1 MPREIALSAGVLL
14 GAACLFAASG
24 PAVILNSG
32 STNTA
37 GFRLTIEKSGNA
49 EFAPMPRKYGPQSP
63 GSTESARYK
72 LPDAVVR
79 RFYSDLEAARP
90 LGNLPRTRCMK
101 SASFGTNT
109 IIQFGGEENQSCL
122 RQGPLSF
129 RHGDF
134 GGSRKPSSPGLHG
147 RTGRRGRRIV
157 LAAAASS
164 AAKTRLVFRFR
175 RRGRFPIRISERGR
189 YGAIRLAGEGIL
201 FIIDAQ

>member
-109 IIQFGGEENQSCL
+109 IIQFGGEETPDLSCPNASDARTQAL
-122 RQGPLSF
+122 MRDI
-129 RHGDF
+129 REIEDF
-134 GGSRKPSSPGLHG
+134 IRSR
-147 RTGRRGRRIV
+147 
-157 LAAAASS
+157 
-164 AAKTRLVFRFR
+164 
-175 RRGRFPIRISERGR
+175 
-189 YGAIRLAGEGIL
+189 
-201 FIIDAQ
+201 